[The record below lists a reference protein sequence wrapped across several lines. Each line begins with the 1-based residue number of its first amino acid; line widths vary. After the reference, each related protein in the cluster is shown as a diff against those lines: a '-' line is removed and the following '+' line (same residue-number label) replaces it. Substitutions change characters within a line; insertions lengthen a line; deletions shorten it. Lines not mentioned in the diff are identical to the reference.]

1 MKTLIGLAAA
11 AAVLAGAPV
20 ASAQVQDTILKSDN
34 TEIKCRVQKASY
46 TSVTYTD
53 SKGVSTTL
61 KASEVADIRFGDE
74 PQAFQSAKN
83 ARGNAQP
90 DKAAVRF
97 EEALKEIETKKQ
109 RVEFNKAPLFFE
121 WGDFLA
127 ERGSV
132 PEALAMLKRIRTEC
146 GPDSWWRPQSWRKS
160 VDFAKGQGIEAQ
172 KAIYDEW
179 KSDPEP
185 LGSEAEMGLAE
196 LAVSR
201 NEHDEALALYQ
212 KVGSNTSSPHA
223 ETAKVGA
230 FRMLKKLDRK
240 SELDS
245 YSQRLLSDSTTSPAL
260 QQAAG
265 AWVATS
271 LLEKAGKD
279 RARIRTAI
287 QAAAKAIA
295 MGPPYGR
302 DDAQDYVSAL
312 RVAAKGWALL
322 GADAKPEVKEEYR
335 QRALGYLTEIV
346 RAYKDTPFAESA
358 KLEMQ
363 ALGASEK

>member
-1 MKTLIGLAAA
+1 
-11 AAVLAGAPV
+11 
-20 ASAQVQDTILKSDN
+20 
-34 TEIKCRVQKASY
+34 
-46 TSVTYTD
+46 
-53 SKGVSTTL
+53 
-61 KASEVADIRFGDE
+61 
-74 PQAFQSAKN
+74 
-83 ARGNAQP
+83 
-90 DKAAVRF
+90 
-97 EEALKEIETKKQ
+97 
-109 RVEFNKAPLFFE
+109 
-121 WGDFLA
+121 
-127 ERGSV
+127 
-132 PEALAMLKRIRTEC
+132 MLKRIRTEC
-146 GPDSWWRPQSWRKS
+146 GADSWWRPQSWRKS
-160 VDFAKGQGIEAQ
+160 VDIAKGQGIEAQ
-172 KAIYDEW
+172 KAIYDEM

-196 LAVSR
+196 IAVAR
-201 NEHDEALALYQ
+201 NENDEALALYQ
-212 KVGSNTSSPHA
+212 KVGANTSSPHA

-230 FRMLKKLDRK
+230 FRMLKTLKK
-240 SELDS
+240 TGELDS

-279 RARIRTAI
+279 RGRIRGAI

-302 DDAQDYVSAL
+302 DDAQDYVAAL

-346 RAYKDTPFAESA
+346 RAYKDTPWAESA